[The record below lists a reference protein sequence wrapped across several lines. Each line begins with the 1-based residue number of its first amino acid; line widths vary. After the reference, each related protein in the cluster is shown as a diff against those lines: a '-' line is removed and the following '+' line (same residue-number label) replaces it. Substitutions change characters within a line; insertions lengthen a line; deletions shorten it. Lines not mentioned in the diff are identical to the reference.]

1 MHGRSGGYDSMI
13 DFFEKT
19 KGSISLFLALIMLPM
34 MTVAGLIVDGARI
47 SAAKASLSGAGD
59 LAMNAALSEYDQ
71 ILYDVYG
78 IFAVSENMEEL
89 QNNVSRYFANSIDN
103 TGILNDSDS
112 YTREF
117 INSIFSSFSGDEME
131 FNNIVDLKADRFT
144 LQGVESSAIGNP
156 KVLERQIVDYM
167 KYRGPINIGKGL
179 LTKLGCIGETSK
191 QTKAIEAKVNYD
203 QKLDTVQDACKEAY
217 AAPEQFGGM
226 GQTDA
231 RTDIYCLGATLYHL
245 VTGCNP
251 SEPPYEMKPIREI
264 NPSLSGGLERIIL
277 KCTQRNPEDRY
288 QSAAELMYAL
298 DHYKEIDEDYK
309 KKQKRKL
316 AKFIVPTA
324 LAVVFA
330 VAGFALSHVAAQQA
344 TDTYRDIL
352 YEASKTADYGEK
364 VALYGEAIAVPD
376 KAGEKDAYLALIQT
390 YKDNDSRF
398 SVEEAN
404 QLTKYIKSN
413 KAALQADP
421 ANYTEICFETGKLYW
436 YYYDYGDGT
445 DNQVTRAKSA
455 VEWFQDVLDNAPEG
469 YANLN
474 MARVYVNIGSF
485 YRDITTDITEASDK
499 GKYKPFFDNIRELL
513 DTVATDEN
521 ESEIVRL
528 ELLELSRSA
537 LQQYATKFKGD
548 GISQADMMQ
557 MYDQVER
564 TVTGISATADTTE
577 HKKEATVSL
586 LADTKK
592 AIETAYATKGGKQ
605 A

>member
-217 AAPEQFGGM
+217 KAINEYNDLIGGNSKFASNEYLN
-226 GQTDA
+226 QLSQ
-231 RTDIYCLGATLYHL
+231 DIDSAKKDVADMVKYL
-245 VTGCNP
+245 VAYNSSELNVPPLINERP
-251 SEPPYEMKPIREI
+251 S
-264 NPSLSGGLERIIL
+264 SLDSLRVIIL
-277 KCTQRNPEDRY
+277 KDQWAIFKVDSATRKEVESYGDKFKSSLEQKITEGGNQAKEKIKDEISSFTAGIAGDSAGSSG
-288 QSAAELMYAL
+288 SAAAASGLTMN
-298 DHYKEIDEDYK
+298 YKEYVK
-309 KKQKRKL
+309 T
-316 AKFIVPTA
+316 FIMIHLLMGDGSKNAMLTRTA
-324 LAVVFA
+324 
-330 VAGFALSHVAAQQA
+330 Q
-344 TDTYRDIL
+344 
-352 YEASKTADYGEK
+352 
-364 VALYGEAIAVPD
+364 
-376 KAGEKDAYLALIQT
+376 LIQ
-390 YKDNDSRF
+390 
-398 SVEEAN
+398 AN
-404 QLTKYIKSN
+404 VQQQSSGFDVTK
-413 KAALQADP
+413 AF
-421 ANYTEICFETGKLYW
+421 TV
-436 YYYDYGDGT
+436 
-445 DNQVTRAKSA
+445 VT
-455 VEWFQDVLDNAPEG
+455 
-469 YANLN
+469 
-474 MARVYVNIGSF
+474 
-485 YRDITTDITEASDK
+485 
-499 GKYKPFFDNIRELL
+499 
-513 DTVATDEN
+513 
-521 ESEIVRL
+521 
-528 ELLELSRSA
+528 
-537 LQQYATKFKGD
+537 
-548 GISQADMMQ
+548 
-557 MYDQVER
+557 
-564 TVTGISATADTTE
+564 ATAEVSVRTTFFQVPVT
-577 HKKEATVSL
+577 TVH
-586 LADTKK
+586 ADN
-592 AIETAYATKGGKQ
+592 ETSYELDFSRIGTGYQKLKYSSVLGY
-605 A
+605 